1 MTSWLLTTLVA
12 GCGWL
17 RGPDVILLTVDTL
30 RLDHVSAFAPDSPVQ
45 TPAMD
50 ALAADGVVYTQA
62 WSPISVTGPAF
73 ATLMTGQEPATHG
86 VLMNVFNGGPMVGE
100 PVETLAERLRDEGW
114 QTGAFISGFT
124 LRTTLGLNQGFQR
137 YDTPP
142 PGQKRRSSDLTARV
156 ALGWLGQRKA
166 SQRAFVWWH
175 SYDPHGPLDSQEGTA
190 PRKGDWQRD
199 LTQLERLPEYQ
210 RLYSISD
217 PDFYARRYA
226 AAVSFSDAQVGR
238 ILDAL
243 KEAGRYDGALI
254 VLTADHGESFT
265 ERELWFDHGTHA
277 SPEQLHVPL
286 IIKYPGGEGAGS
298 RVDTLVGLGDVA
310 PTILDALDLPPLP
323 QAEGRPIHQGGRTRV
338 LGESSHCKSEPVL
351 TCAPK
356 GPEGKELAVR
366 DGTQALVR
374 RSTAQ
379 GAAWDRYDRSSD
391 PGERSPLAAG
401 ASDPAWQAELDQA
414 HALRV
419 TMAAASAP
427 DPGAPTDPEE
437 LQALQALGYVDPG
450 EGQAE

>member
-1 MTSWLLTTLVA
+1 MSPWLLTTALA

-30 RLDHVSAFAPDSPVQ
+30 RVDHVSAYAPGSPVQ

-50 ALAADGVVYTQA
+50 ALAADGVLYTQA

-73 ATLMTGQEPATHG
+73 ATLMTGREPASHG
-86 VLMNVFNGGPMVGE
+86 VLMNVFQGGPSVRE
-100 PVETLAERLRDEGW
+100 EEQTLAEHLRDQGW

-124 LRTTLGLNQGFQR
+124 LRTTLGLHQGFQR

-142 PGQKRRSSDLTARV
+142 PRQKRRSSDLTARA
-156 ALGWLGQRKA
+156 ALGWLGQREWH
-166 SQRAFVWWH
+166 QRAFVWWH
-175 SYDPHGPLDSQEGTA
+175 SYDPHGPLDSQEGSA
-190 PRKGDWQRD
+190 PRGGDWERD
-199 LTQLERLPEYQ
+199 PARIEQLPAYQ
-210 RLYSISD
+210 QLYSISD

-238 ILDAL
+238 IVAAL

-298 RVDTLVGLGDVA
+298 RVDALVGLGDVA
-310 PTILDALDLPPLP
+310 PTVLDALDLPPLP
-323 QAEGRPIHQGGRTRV
+323 RAEGRPIRQGGRDHV
-338 LGESSHCKSEPVL
+338 FGESSHCKTEPVL

-356 GPEGKELAVR
+356 GPAGKELAVR
-366 DGTQALVR
+366 DRARALVR
-374 RSTAQ
+374 RSTAE
-379 GAAWDRYDRSSD
+379 GAAWDGYDRGAD
-391 PGERSPLAAG
+391 PGERSPLPPG
-401 ASDPAWQAELDQA
+401 DPAWQGELEQA
-414 HALRV
+414 HAHRV
-419 TMAAASAP
+419 AMAATGAQQE
-427 DPGAPTDPEE
+427 GAPVDPEE
-437 LQALQALGYVDPG
+437 LQALQALGYVD
-450 EGQAE
+450 AEPAAAE

>member
-1 MTSWLLTTLVA
+1 MTPWLLTTALA

-30 RLDHVSAFAPDSPVQ
+30 RVDHVSAYAPHSPVQ

-50 ALAADGVVYTQA
+50 ALAADGVLYTQA

-73 ATLMTGQEPATHG
+73 ATLMTGREPASHG
-86 VLMNVFNGGPMVGE
+86 VLMNVFQGGPSVGE
-100 PVETLAERLRDEGW
+100 EEQTLAERLREQGW
-114 QTGAFISGFT
+114 QTGAFVSGFT

-142 PGQKRRSSDLTARV
+142 PGQKRRSSDLTARA
-156 ALGWLGQRKA
+156 ALGWLGQRK
-166 SQRAFVWWH
+166 SHQRAFVWWH

-190 PRKGDWQRD
+190 PRGGDWERD
-199 LTQLERLPEYQ
+199 PVQIHQLPEYQ
-210 RLYSISD
+210 QLYSISD
-217 PDFYARRYA
+217 PGFYARRYA
-226 AAVSFSDAQVGR
+226 AAVSFADAQVGR
-238 ILDAL
+238 IVAAL

-298 RVDTLVGLGDVA
+298 RVDALVGLGDVA
-310 PTILDALDLPPLP
+310 PTVLDALDLPPLP
-323 QAEGRPIHQGGRTRV
+323 QAEGRPIPEGGRARV
-338 LGESSHCKSEPVL
+338 VGESSHCKTEPVL

-356 GPEGKELAVR
+356 GPAGKELAVR
-366 DGTQALVR
+366 DGSRALVR
-374 RSTAQ
+374 RSTAA
-379 GAAWDRYDRSSD
+379 GAAWDRYDRAAD
-391 PGERSPLAAG
+391 PGEVAPLAEGPA
-401 ASDPAWQAELDQA
+401 DPAWQAELDQA

-419 TMAAASAP
+419 TMAEASAP

-437 LQALQALGYVDPG
+437 LRALQALGYVDAAPAAV
-450 EGQAE
+450 E